1 MQLVMGI
8 ALGVVGTMVYFDP
21 SMMAD
26 TFHWLGDLVSENK
39 EKINGFKSVQ

>member
-8 ALGVVGTMVYFDP
+8 ALGICGTMVYFDP

-39 EKINGFKSVQ
+39 DAINAAKQ